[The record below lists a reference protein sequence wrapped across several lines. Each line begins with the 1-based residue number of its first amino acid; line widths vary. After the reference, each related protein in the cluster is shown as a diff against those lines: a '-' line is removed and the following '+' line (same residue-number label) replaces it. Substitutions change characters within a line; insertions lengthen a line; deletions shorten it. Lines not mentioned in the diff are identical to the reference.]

1 MREESQ
7 PQRGEVGLAGVSGL
21 LLRLSDPSC
30 PLLFTQPHAR
40 FQPLQKGPCWPP
52 HQLSLFISCSGS
64 ALKSSLPGPSLARS
78 LGLAPSG
85 SAPFMPFS
93 GGWCGSHAHQLPGTA
108 EGSVVC
114 SHTSRPL
121 GSGDSV
127 GQPEQGPELAGVLC
141 LESGADL
148 PGRGWL
154 LTLSQKSPTTVGRQR
169 AHGPFIPSR
178 TGSKPT
184 YSRCSQ

>member
-40 FQPLQKGPCWPP
+40 FQPLQKGPCWLP

-127 GQPEQGPELAGVLC
+127 GSLSRALNWRVSSAFHPPQGIRRRSAWKGLAL
-141 LESGADL
+141 DL
-148 PGRGWL
+148 VSEEPHHCGKTEGPW
-154 LTLSQKSPTTVGRQR
+154 TLHT
-169 AHGPFIPSR
+169 F
-178 TGSKPT
+178 
-184 YSRCSQ
+184 